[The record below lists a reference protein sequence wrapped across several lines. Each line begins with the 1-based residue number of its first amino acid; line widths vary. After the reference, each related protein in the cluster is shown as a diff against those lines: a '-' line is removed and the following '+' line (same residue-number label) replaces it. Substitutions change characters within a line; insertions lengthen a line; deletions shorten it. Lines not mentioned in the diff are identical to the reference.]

1 MRKICFVVGLL
12 IVVLGVFA
20 GCAKR
25 AGDSSI
31 LPPVPAGA
39 QAMTLAGRPLAAAAP
54 TPPVR
59 EKYQAARKA
68 AEAEPADADKLVWH
82 GRWAAY
88 AGDYREAIR
97 IFTQGIRKFPAD
109 ARFYRHR
116 GHRYISIRAFDWAVR
131 DLEKAAALI
140 EGRPDEV
147 EPDGNPNPRGI
158 PVSTLHS
165 NVYYHLGLAYY
176 LKGDLARA
184 RSVYDK
190 GLGTAPN
197 DDMRVATTHW
207 LWMTLRQL
215 GRDAEAAKALE
226 PIRPDMDVI
235 ENAVY
240 HRLCLFYKG
249 ELAET
254 EITGAGGEA
263 TTNDAA
269 AYGLGNWRLV
279 NGDADGAK
287 RIFSRI
293 LEGPSW
299 ASFGYL
305 AAEAAMTPD
314 LRH

>member
-1 MRKICFVVGLL
+1 MRKICFFVGLL
-12 IVVLGVFA
+12 IVVLGVLA
-20 GCAKR
+20 GCTKR

-54 TPPVR
+54 APPVR

-88 AGDYREAIR
+88 AGDYRQAIR
-97 IFTQGIRKFPAD
+97 IFTQGIRKFPTD

-116 GHRYISIRAFDWAVR
+116 GHRYISIRAFDPAVR
-131 DLEKAAALI
+131 DLEKAAELI
-140 EGRPDEV
+140 EGKPDEI
-147 EPDGNPNPRGI
+147 EPDGDPNPRGI

-176 LKGDLARA
+176 LNGELEKARA
-184 RSVYDK
+184 VYAQ
-190 GLGTAPN
+190 GLAAAPN

-207 LWMTLRQL
+207 LYMTLRRL
-215 GRDAEAAKALE
+215 GRDEEATKALE
-226 PIRPDMDVI
+226 PVRPDLDVI
-235 ENAVY
+235 ENTVY

-254 EITGAGGEA
+254 EIAGAGSEA
-263 TTNDAA
+263 TTSDAA
-269 AYGLGNWRLV
+269 AYGLGNWRFV
-279 NGDADGAK
+279 NGDTDGAK

-299 ASFGYL
+299 ASFGYI

-314 LRH
+314 VRH

>member
-1 MRKICFVVGLL
+1 MKKWGFLVVGLGL
-12 IVVLGVFA
+12 LA
-20 GCAKR
+20 GCAKK

-31 LPPVPAGA
+31 LPPVSAGA

-54 TPPVR
+54 ATAVL
-59 EKYQAARKA
+59 EKYEAARN
-68 AEAEPADADKLVWH
+68 EATAHPADADKLIWH

-97 IFTQGIRKFPAD
+97 VFTRGIRAFPAD

-116 GHRYISIRAFDWAVR
+116 GHRYISIRAFDWAIR

-140 EGRPDEV
+140 AGKPDEI
-147 EPDGNPNPRGI
+147 EPDGSPNPRGI

-165 NVYYHLGLAYY
+165 NVYYHLGLACY
-176 LKGDLARA
+176 LKGDLERA
-184 RSVYDK
+184 RTVYGR
-190 GLGTAPN
+190 GLAAAPN

-207 LWMTLRQL
+207 LYMTLRRL
-215 GRDAEAAKALE
+215 GRDEEARQAVE
-226 PIRPDMDVI
+226 PIRPDLDVI
-235 ENAVY
+235 ENTVY

-249 ELAET
+249 DLAEA
-254 EITGAGGEA
+254 EVAGPGGEA

-269 AYGLGNWRLV
+269 AYGLGNWRLA
-279 NGDADGAK
+279 NGDSDGAK
-287 RIFSRI
+287 RVFSRI

-299 ASFGYL
+299 ASFGYI

>member
-1 MRKICFVVGLL
+1 MNMKKPEILLIGLGLL
-12 IVVLGVFA
+12 A
-20 GCAKR
+20 GCAKSGR
-25 AGDSSI
+25 DSAI

-54 TPPVR
+54 APAVLD
-59 EKYQAARKA
+59 KCDAARKA
-68 AEAEPADADKLVWH
+68 AEAAPADADKLVWH

-97 IFTQGIRKFPAD
+97 IFTGGIRKFPGD

-116 GHRYISIRAFDWAVR
+116 GHRYITIRAFDWAIR

-140 EGRPDEV
+140 EGKPDEI

-165 NVYYHLGLAYY
+165 NIRYHLGLAYY
-176 LKGDLARA
+176 LKGDLEKAR
-184 RSVYDK
+184 RVYVK
-190 GLGTAPN
+190 GLATAPN

-207 LWMTLRQL
+207 LWMTLRRL
-215 GRDAEAAKALE
+215 GRGEEAARALE
-226 PIRPDMDVI
+226 PIRPDLDII
-235 ENAVY
+235 ENTVY
-240 HRLCLFYKG
+240 HRLCLFYEG
-249 ELAET
+249 ELAEA
-254 EITGAGGEA
+254 EVAGAGGEA

-269 AYGLGNWRLV
+269 AYGLGNWRFV
-279 NGDADGAK
+279 SGDAAGAK

-299 ASFGYL
+299 ASFGYI

-314 LRH
+314 VRH

>member
-1 MRKICFVVGLL
+1 MRKIAFYTGLL
-12 IVVLGVFA
+12 IVTFCTLA

-25 AGDSSI
+25 GGDSSI
-31 LPPVPAGA
+31 LPPVPTGA

-54 TPPVR
+54 APAVR
-59 EKYQAARKA
+59 EKYEAARQA
-68 AEAEPADADKLVWH
+68 AEADPADADKLIWH

-97 IFTQGIRKFPAD
+97 IFTRGIRKFPAD

-131 DLEKAAALI
+131 DLEKAAALV
-140 EGRPDEV
+140 EGKPDEI
-147 EPDGNPNPRGI
+147 EPDGSPNPRGI

-165 NVYYHLGLAYY
+165 NIYYHLGLACY
-176 LKGDLARA
+176 LTGDLERARA
-184 RSVYDK
+184 VYAE
-190 GLGTAPN
+190 GLATAPN

-207 LWMTLRQL
+207 LWMTLRRL
-215 GRDAEAAKALE
+215 GRDEEAAKALE
-226 PIRPDMDVI
+226 TIRPDMDII
-235 ENAVY
+235 ENTVY

-254 EITGAGGEA
+254 EIAGAGGEA
-263 TTNDAA
+263 ATNDAA
-269 AYGLGNWRLV
+269 SYGLGNWRFV
-279 NGDADGAK
+279 NGDTDGAK
-287 RIFSRI
+287 RIFTGI
-293 LEGPSW
+293 LEGPGW
-299 ASFGYL
+299 ASFGYI

>member
-1 MRKICFVVGLL
+1 MNKACAVIVGLS
-12 IVVLGVFA
+12 VLAACGKNV
-20 GCAKR
+20 
-25 AGDSSI
+25 GDSSI
-31 LPPVPAGA
+31 LPPVPTGA
-39 QAMTLAGRPLAAAAP
+39 QAMTLAGRPLASAP
-54 TPPVR
+54 PAPAVR
-59 EKYQAARKA
+59 DKYEMARQA
-68 AEAEPADADKLVWH
+68 AEAAPGDADKLVWH

-97 IFTQGIRKFPAD
+97 IFTRGTRNFPAD

-116 GHRYISIRAFDWAVR
+116 GHRYISIRAFDWAIR

-140 EGRPDEV
+140 EGKPDEV

-176 LKGDLARA
+176 LKGDLERA

-197 DDMRVATTHW
+197 DDMRVATAHW
-207 LWMTLRQL
+207 LWMTLRRL
-215 GRDAEAAKALE
+215 GREAEAAKVLE
-226 PIRPDMDVI
+226 PIRPGLDII
-235 ENAVY
+235 ENIVY

-249 ELAET
+249 EIAET
-254 EITGAGGEA
+254 EIAGAGGEA

-269 AYGLGNWRLV
+269 AYGLGNWRFV
-279 NGDADGAK
+279 NGDTDGAK

-299 ASFGYL
+299 ASFGYI
-305 AAEAAMTPD
+305 AAEAALTPD
-314 LRH
+314 VRH

>member
-1 MRKICFVVGLL
+1 MNKACAVIVGLS
-12 IVVLGVFA
+12 VLAACGKSV
-20 GCAKR
+20 
-25 AGDSSI
+25 GDSSI
-31 LPPVPAGA
+31 LPPVPTGA
-39 QAMTLAGRPLAAAAP
+39 QAMTLAGRPLASAP
-54 TPPVR
+54 PAPAVR
-59 EKYQAARKA
+59 DKYEMARQA
-68 AEAEPADADKLVWH
+68 AEAAPGDADKLVWH

-97 IFTQGIRKFPAD
+97 IFTRGTRNFPAD

-116 GHRYISIRAFDWAVR
+116 GHRYISIRAFDWAIR

-140 EGRPDEV
+140 EGKPDEV

-176 LKGDLARA
+176 LKGDLERA

-197 DDMRVATTHW
+197 DDMRVATAHW
-207 LWMTLRQL
+207 LWMTLRRL
-215 GRDAEAAKALE
+215 GREAEAAKVLE
-226 PIRPDMDVI
+226 PIRPGLDII
-235 ENAVY
+235 ENIVY

-249 ELAET
+249 EIAET
-254 EITGAGGEA
+254 EIAGAGGEA

-269 AYGLGNWRLV
+269 AYGLGNWRFV
-279 NGDADGAK
+279 NGDTDGAK

-299 ASFGYL
+299 ASFGYI
-305 AAEAAMTPD
+305 AAEAALTPD
-314 LRH
+314 VRH